1 MTPAISKAFKTHVE
15 IEESQY
21 ETMCLLKPD
30 FGSKSAQI
38 RAALHDW
45 LATKIQES
53 SDRAADR
60 RRQTLQALQL
70 QEQRAQTDAL
80 ESAYKTRSQDFKNW

>member
-1 MTPAISKAFKTHVE
+1 MPQTKTSKAFKTHIE

-38 RAALHDW
+38 RAALHEW
-45 LATKIQES
+45 LAMKIQES

-70 QEQRAQTDAL
+70 QAQRAQTDAM
-80 ESAYKTRSQDFKNW
+80 ERDYNARNHDAW